1 MFESADRWL
10 LDAIYAGGSS
20 AAWLGIVFFVTF
32 LGSGWMLFG
41 LLPCFFMPRLRF
53 RAGALLATLAVTSA
67 VVASAKTLAGRTRP
81 YQALTFAHPVPFE
94 LPTDPSFPS
103 GHAAGS
109 FAFAAFIGASSRR
122 AGMALAGLATL
133 IALSRVALGVH
144 YPTDV
149 AAGAVLGGLLGSLG
163 ARLFARRAGSPRPD
177 VVAAKDESTAERQPP
192 SV

>member
-10 LDAIYAGGSS
+10 LDAVYAGGSS
-20 AAWLGIVFFVTF
+20 AAWLSVVLFVTF

-53 RAGALLATLAVTSA
+53 RAAALLATLAVTSA
-67 VVASAKTLAGRTRP
+67 VVASAKTLAGRVRP
-81 YQALTFAHPVPFE
+81 YQAFTFAHAVPIE

-109 FAFAAFIGASSRR
+109 FAFAAFIGATNRR
-122 AGMALAGLATL
+122 AGLVLAGLATL

-144 YPTDV
+144 YPSDV
-149 AAGAVLGGLLGSLG
+149 AVGALLGGVLGSLG
-163 ARLFARRAGSPRPD
+163 ARLFAMRARSATPD
-177 VVAAKDESTAERQPP
+177 VAPAKDVGPVEHHPP